1 MAIAEIIT
9 ASGIAL
15 GTLGGGVAFV
25 WNKVEQRFKHIEAQL
40 LECQK
45 RETESHERRGALV
58 DRRLAPGLRS
68 TTEHAFGITS
78 VQKLSS
84 SRALTRHDRSIG
96 TPHSGRLGR

>member
-15 GTLGGGVAFV
+15 GTIGGGVAFI

-45 RETESHERRGALV
+45 RETESHERRGAQITVIELLWQELMRVAPDALV
-58 DRRLAPGLRS
+58 LKRAKKLLDDLKTRN
-68 TTEHAFGITS
+68 TE
-78 VQKLSS
+78 
-84 SRALTRHDRSIG
+84 G
-96 TPHSGRLGR
+96 TD

>member
-15 GTLGGGVAFV
+15 GTIGGGVAFI

-45 RETESHERRGALV
+45 RETESHERRGAQITVIELLWQELMRV
-58 DRRLAPGLRS
+58 APDAPVLKRAKKLLDDLK
-68 TTEHAFGITS
+68 TRNTE
-78 VQKLSS
+78 
-84 SRALTRHDRSIG
+84 G
-96 TPHSGRLGR
+96 TD